1 MKRQVQGIAF
11 ILFGMLLALIA
22 AVDPWVPIVGGVQP
36 LLLLLAVI
44 LGIIGLVFSL
54 SKDNSDK

>member
-1 MKRQVQGIAF
+1 MKKQLQGIAF

-22 AVDPWVPIVGGVQP
+22 TVDPWVPIVGGVQP